1 MFLELKE
8 ASPGKS
14 QGKSQSILSPTIPV
28 FDGEDAISFHRH
40 NSALKQEKKKVRPN
54 KQVVAE
60 LMTQSFPMRWNDL
73 HHNSYSVE
81 IVFQMYPFLADVSE
95 VYKFCASLLYNYI
108 VNV

>member
-14 QGKSQSILSPTIPV
+14 QGKSQTILSPTIPV

-40 NSALKQEKKKVRPN
+40 NSALKQEVRPN

-73 HHNSYSVE
+73 QSS
-81 IVFQMYPFLADVSE
+81 Q
-95 VYKFCASLLYNYI
+95 
-108 VNV
+108 